1 MRNRKFRKN
10 WSTQWFSQ
18 VRYSNRTKF
27 LDGNPEDI
35 CYYQGTRET
44 MADTT
49 LIKIGE
55 GIMREELV
63 TSTKEAAEVAS
74 EDELTDTSDGALT
87 CRTVLSSK
95 GSPHKRVIC
104 SSSNQKM
111 KKQKTNACSTVLS
124 SFSKSKA
131 ERMCCI
137 FPRST
142 LEMKVEIKK
151 KNYC

>member
-1 MRNRKFRKN
+1 
-10 WSTQWFSQ
+10 
-18 VRYSNRTKF
+18 
-27 LDGNPEDI
+27 
-35 CYYQGTRET
+35 

-137 FPRST
+137 FPGST

-151 KNYC
+151 IFKEETELLLKSDKMKKAFRDIKICAIHKNKKSLKNLVVKTKM